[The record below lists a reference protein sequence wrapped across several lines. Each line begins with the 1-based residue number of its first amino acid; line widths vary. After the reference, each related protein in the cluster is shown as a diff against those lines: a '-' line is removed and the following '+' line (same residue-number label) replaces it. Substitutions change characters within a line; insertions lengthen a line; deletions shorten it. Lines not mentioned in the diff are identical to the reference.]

1 MTEPQE
7 SLCIQMLQ
15 KIAKFESFI
24 DAPTTM
30 ASINTKKQAAKAFL
44 RNAPTRAMRREKHQ
58 IIEHHGKEPH
68 HTQQH
73 R

>member
-30 ASINTKKQAAKAFL
+30 ASTNTQKQAAKAFV
-44 RNAPTRAMRREKHQ
+44 RNAPARAMRREKPSDS
-58 IIEHHGKEPH
+58 G
-68 HTQQH
+68 
-73 R
+73 